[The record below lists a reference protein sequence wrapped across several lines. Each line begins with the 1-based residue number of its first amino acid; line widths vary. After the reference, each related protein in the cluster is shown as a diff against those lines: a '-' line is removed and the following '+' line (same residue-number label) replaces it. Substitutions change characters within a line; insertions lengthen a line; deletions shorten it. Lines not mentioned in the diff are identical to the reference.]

1 MVKVECGSCG
11 HTWDSSAKKPRC
23 KCDSYDVTEIGE
35 ESSPESGEEIE
46 ESTGTD
52 REEIESGSRATEPA
66 SDSSS
71 EESGGFSLGLFETEE
86 ESGGE
91 IEEAPPEIGGT
102 SESSEES
109 SEEEEGDGEPDPEIP
124 ELDPEDIRPMFELAF
139 GEEDPADYDEPQD
152 GILSR
157 KQGGHYRMREHE
169 LDRLSKSWCRVA
181 NKYAPYLMAEYTVE
195 GMAIMTT
202 AMIMMPRIREDQRRK
217 ERREAAAR
225 DDRAGAA
232 TERTETSTEPATDDV
247 SGETDG
253 LTGSG
258 PADTATAFDSL

>member
-1 MVKVECGSCG
+1 MVEVECQSCG

-23 KCDSYDVTEIGE
+23 KCDSYDVEEIG

-46 ESTGTD
+46 ESSASSSK
-52 REEIESGSRATEPA
+52 ETEP
-66 SDSSS
+66 SSGSSS
-71 EESGGFSLGLFETEE
+71 EESDGFSLGLFETQD
-86 ESGGE
+86 ESTGE
-91 IEEAPPEIGGT
+91 SEVAPPEIGGD

-109 SEEEEGDGEPDPEIP
+109 SGESEEGDEPDPEIP
-124 ELDPEDIRPMFELAF
+124 ELDPEDICPMFELAF

-157 KQGGHYRMREHE
+157 KQGAHYRMREHE

-181 NKYAPYLMAEYTVE
+181 NKYAPYLLAEYTVE

-217 ERREAAAR
+217 ERREAAR
-225 DDRAGAA
+225 TDDSAGAGEERGGT
-232 TERTETSTEPATDDV
+232 TEAAKEPAHADD
-247 SGETDG
+247 SGEP
-253 LTGSG
+253 TGSG